1 MGQRTLPTQDFSH
14 FQRHL
19 VALNSIQ
26 RNSLPQQL
34 LPYLPTSP
42 KWPLWPRRQQ
52 LPGTTHYGLAT
63 ERQQR
68 LQPSLQLT
76 LLIKIPI
83 MILQPNPLQEVWTR
97 PLGSNKVSYILITWR
112 QSWHLVKWLFFNN
125 VCNSKALVDLSF
137 HLLRRRLV
145 SFLFKCKVRH
155 SKYYSK
161 LSI

>member
-19 VALNSIQ
+19 LARNSIQ

-42 KWPLWPRRQQ
+42 KWPLWPQQPQ
-52 LPGTTHYGLAT
+52 LPVTIHCGLAT

-125 VCNSKALVDLSF
+125 VCNNKALVDLSC
-137 HLLRRRLV
+137 HMLGHRLV
-145 SFLFKCKVRH
+145 SLLVKC
-155 SKYYSK
+155 
-161 LSI
+161 SIIG